1 MECLTELRRMNIKVG
16 SCTGYPSAIVE
27 TLKPIA
33 AAQGYVP
40 DVYVAADEVPQ
51 ARPMPYMVG
60 GGWLGAGGGNLC
72 EGLNYECVMLK
83 CVILLPVA
91 ET

>member
-1 MECLTELRRMNIKVG
+1 MNIKVG

-33 AAQGYVP
+33 AAQGYIP

-60 GGWLGAGGGNLC
+60 SGGLGTESGDLC
-72 EGLNYECVMLK
+72 EGWNNYVCDDKVCNFIDSRSASGRQEISNK
-83 CVILLPVA
+83 
-91 ET
+91 